1 MLDEGGKEY
10 TKCVLGQGLA
20 KTNPPAET
28 VRDEALLLDQLP
40 GPAVR
45 LLKEPLGE
53 ESCRIFPVV
62 GVLRKQKAWEKR
74 RWAKYKSEKP
84 AYRRPG

>member
-10 TKCVLGQGLA
+10 TKSVFGQGLA
-20 KTNPPAET
+20 KTDSPAEA
-28 VRDEALLLDQLP
+28 VGDESFLLYELP

-53 ESCRIFPVV
+53 ESCRLLPVV
-62 GVLRKQKAWEKR
+62 GVLGKQKAQEK
-74 RWAKYKSEKP
+74 
-84 AYRRPG
+84 